1 MRELLS
7 LLLALAA
14 VGCRTSSSA
23 PSPVDAAVPPPPR
36 PMASYTPGRVG
47 PITDYHVQLGTR
59 GHDVALRAFEQ
70 GGARWLLL
78 LDPERLVTRVEPD
91 QGEPVLE
98 RDWTAL
104 EATPSPWIEARLAA
118 EQHAASLQDS
128 GLTHLLPKQ
137 SGLVLTVD
145 LCPSTRHFDLR
156 LVQRLL
162 EVVEPKEKPVPL
174 AFAVSGV
181 WLEEHPSDLARLLA
195 LDGRDL
201 DITWVNHSMHHRY
214 DPNLPLQ
221 RNFLLESGTNLANEV
236 LDAEVAMLTRGLTPS
251 VFFRFP
257 GLVSEPTLVTFV
269 VALGLIP
276 VGSDAWLAKGQRAKN
291 GSIVLVHG
299 NGNEPKGVDDFLH
312 LLDQERRAISTRQFL
327 LLDLREAVRETEE
340 EDGG

>member
-1 MRELLS
+1 MRGALFVGLVLS
-7 LLLALAA
+7 A
-14 VGCRTSSSA
+14 CRTSPVPSSL
-23 PSPVDAAVPPPPR
+23 DAAVVAPLPTP
-36 PMASYTPGRVG
+36 AFSPGRVG
-47 PITDYHVQLGTR
+47 PITDYHVRLATR
-59 GHDVALRAFEQ
+59 GADVVLRAFEQ
-70 GGARWLLL
+70 NGSRWLVL

-91 QGEPVLE
+91 LGEPVVE
-98 RDWTAL
+98 REWPEL
-104 EATPSPWIEARLAA
+104 EATRTPWIEARLAA

-128 GLTHLLPKQ
+128 GLTHLLPRQ

-145 LCPSTRHFDLR
+145 LCPSTKHFDLR
-156 LVQRLL
+156 LVKRLL

-181 WLEEHPSDLARLLA
+181 WLEEHPRELAELQA

-221 RNFLLESGTNLANEV
+221 RNFLLESGTNLASEV
-236 LDAEVAMLTRGLTPS
+236 LDAEVAMLSRGLTPS

-276 VGSDAWLAKGQRAKN
+276 VGSDAWLAKGQHAKN

-312 LLDQERRAISTRQFL
+312 LLDVERRAISSRQFL

-340 EDGG
+340 DAG